1 MKASCPMHSV
11 DPFDPAFIADPYPIL
26 AQLRV
31 GAPISYVENLNL
43 WLVTRY
49 DDAKAILLDP
59 ATYSNAMTQKPLFPI
74 AEEAQQI
81 LDAANFMP
89 HPAPVGLTGS
99 DAPIH
104 TRLRKHLA
112 RAMAF
117 TPKKIASLEE
127 AVAQS
132 SAELID
138 AFAHRGHSELVS
150 ELTGV
155 LPARVVFKIIGF
167 PEEDHEQLRLW
178 CSDRLT
184 MFWGR
189 SSVAEQCKVAD
200 GLAKYWSYCLAF
212 AEAEQGPACLT
223 TELIRVSRDDPN
235 PLSRIE
241 IAGILFGLIF
251 AGQETT
257 ANVLTETFRMLLEDR
272 ARWKALMEDR
282 TLIPNAFEETL
293 RLAPP
298 IAAWRRIT
306 TKPTTLS
313 GVDLPAG
320 AVVLVHLGSAGHDE
334 STFTDSESF
343 DAKRENA
350 TKHFAFGHGVHF
362 CLGAPLSRM
371 EARILINS
379 VIDRIPDIRLR
390 TPQTFEYVPNIAF
403 RGPKQLFVEW
413 GQQ

>member
-11 DPFDPAFIADPYPIL
+11 DPFDPAFIADPYPVL
-26 AQLRV
+26 AKLRV

-74 AEEAQQI
+74 SEEAQQI

-127 AVAQS
+127 AVAHS

-138 AFAHRGHSELVS
+138 AFAHRGHAELVS

-167 PEEDHEQLRLW
+167 PEKDHEQLRLW

-272 ARWKALMEDR
+272 DRWKALMEDR
-282 TLIPNAFEETL
+282 TSIPNAFEETL

-313 GVDLPAG
+313 GVNLPAG

-334 STFTDSESF
+334 STFADSESF
-343 DAKRENA
+343 DAKRANS

-379 VIDRIPDIRLR
+379 VMDRIPDIRLR